1 MNDDARFERLFA
13 DGLHEIA
20 PRRAPDRLRTQVK
33 AETSRVHPR
42 PRWLALIKE
51 PPMRTNSRLAVGSPT
66 ARVAAIAVATLL
78 LASLVIGASFAGARI
93 FGADGPIVVDGAG
106 NGDYTTITEA
116 VANAVDGDE
125 ILVRP
130 GTYVEAVIIDKDI
143 TLRGDGPLE
152 DIVIT
157 APEDGPTAPLQEGTI
172 SADPYALLV
181 RGTDATISGLTFRGL
196 RSEVILDGGSPTL
209 RDSVLTDVGVAY
221 DGAVGENVILVTSG
235 GTATVS
241 GNQIRNSGQVT
252 VMADADPTISGN
264 TLTGGAHIYLDDP
277 GTATIIE
284 KNTIDGTLMWAIYL
298 GDDGGAVTMRENV
311 ITNPAQNGI
320 HINGGHADIVG
331 NEIRGATSAGIVA
344 GLDPVNIAGNSLWDN
359 QVAISGASRE
369 GSIADNVVR
378 GGGAG
383 IALLGDLEVSG
394 NDVEGVTARGIVI
407 LRGSSSILR
416 DNRSCGNGE
425 NLFVAEGA
433 TPDIDDSNEF
443 CEIAPA
449 E

>member
-1 MNDDARFERLFA
+1 MNDNARFEPLFV
-13 DGLHEIA
+13 DGLHDLA
-20 PRRAPDRLRTQVK
+20 PARAPDRLRTQVK
-33 AETSRVHPR
+33 SETSSVRPR

-66 ARVAAIAVATLL
+66 ARVAAIAAATLL
-78 LASLVIGASFAGARI
+78 LVSLVIGASFAGARI
-93 FGADGPIVVDGAG
+93 FGADGPIVVDQSGG
-106 NGDYTTITEA
+106 GDYTTITEA
-116 VANAVDGDE
+116 VAAASDGDE
-125 ILVRP
+125 IHVRP
-130 GTYVEAVIIDKDI
+130 GTYVEAVIIEKDI
-143 TLRGDGPLE
+143 TLRGDGPIE

-181 RGTDATISGLTFRGL
+181 RGTDATISGLTFLGV
-196 RSEVILDGGSPTL
+196 RSEVILDGGSPTM
-209 RDSVLTDVGVAY
+209 RDSVFTDVGIAY
-221 DGAVGENVILVTSG
+221 DGRVGANVILVTNG
-235 GTATVS
+235 ATATVS
-241 GNQIRNSGQVT
+241 GNQIRDSGQVS

-264 TLTGGAHIYLDDP
+264 TLAGGAHIYLDDP
-277 GTATIIE
+277 GTATVIE

-311 ITNPAQNGI
+311 ITNPGQNGI

-331 NEIRGATSAGIVA
+331 NEIQGATSAGIVV
-344 GLDPVNIAGNSLWDN
+344 GLGPASITGNTLWDN

-383 IALLGDLEVSG
+383 IVLLGDLDVSG
-394 NDVEGVTARGIVI
+394 NDVEGVAARGITVAA
-407 LRGSSSILR
+407 GGPVLR

-425 NLFVAEGA
+425 NLFVVERA
-433 TPDIDDSNEF
+433 TPDIDDSNEI
-443 CEIAPA
+443 CEDLPA